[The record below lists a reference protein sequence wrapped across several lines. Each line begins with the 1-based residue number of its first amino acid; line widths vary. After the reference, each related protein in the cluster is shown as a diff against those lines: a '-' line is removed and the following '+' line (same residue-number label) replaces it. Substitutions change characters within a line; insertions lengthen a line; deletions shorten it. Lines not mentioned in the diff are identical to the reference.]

1 MGMAD
6 NRYKRNAG
14 SVFSLKYHIVFCPK
28 FRRKV
33 LSESVAETLRGLL
46 QKGV

>member
-1 MGMAD
+1 MAD
-6 NRYKRNAG
+6 NRYKKNADR
-14 SVFSLKYHIVFCPK
+14 VFSLKYHIVFCPK

-33 LSESVAETLRGLL
+33 LAESVAETLRGLL

>member
-1 MGMAD
+1 MTD

-28 FRRKV
+28 SRRKV
-33 LSESVAETLRGLL
+33 LSGFVAETMRGLL